1 MMAAAG
7 HGGVPLAR
15 LRATLDR
22 LDNADAAR
30 MKRLLPHLDAL
41 RGDGF
46 DRVVEWT
53 IAGLE
58 QMLALS

>member
-1 MMAAAG
+1 
-7 HGGVPLAR
+7 
-15 LRATLDR
+15 
-22 LDNADAAR
+22 